1 MLVNVIEAHDVSFTY
16 PGANGTALRNLDL
29 IVKAGEWLAVIG
41 QNGSGKS
48 TLVQLLSGL
57 QLPSTGLINIGNTEV
72 NDRNL
77 ASIHQQ
83 VGIVFQNPGSQFVGS
98 TVAEDVAFGLEN
110 RQVPSDEM
118 PAIIKR
124 CLQVVD
130 MWEYRHTSPATLSGG
145 QQQRVAIASVLAL
158 QPKILILDEATSM
171 LDPLARQ
178 QIMNL
183 LVNLQ
188 QQGLTIIM
196 VTHHLSEA
204 EQADRALALN
214 NGEVLAE
221 GPVHAV
227 LSQQKLVRQL
237 ELHLAPGEHLLNQ
250 LQQLGISTPDRYL
263 TTEEAVQWLKQRLNL
278 TQ

>member
-1 MLVNVIEAHDVSFTY
+1 MNFTY
-16 PGANGTALRNLDL
+16 PGASTPTLQNINFTVRP
-29 IVKAGEWLAVIG
+29 GEWLAIIG

-57 QLPSTGLINIGNTEV
+57 QLPSAGLVKIGDTV
-72 NDRNL
+72 VSDHNL
-77 ASIHQQ
+77 PTIHQQ

-110 RQVPSDEM
+110 RQVPSEKM
-118 PAIIKR
+118 PPIIKQ
-124 CLQVVD
+124 CLKAVD
-130 MWEYRHTSPATLSGG
+130 MWDYRHTAPDALSGG

-158 QPKILILDEATSM
+158 QPQVLILDEATSM

-178 QIMNL
+178 QIMDL
-183 LVNLQ
+183 LVDLQ

-204 EQADRALALN
+204 EQAERVLALDD
-214 NGEVLAE
+214 GTVLAE
-221 GPVHAV
+221 GPVHDI
-227 LSQQKLVRQL
+227 LDQPKLLRQL
-237 ELHLAPGEHLLNQ
+237 KLHLAPGQELLTK
-250 LQQLGISTPDRYL
+250 LHQLGVTIPDHYL

>member
-1 MLVNVIEAHDVSFTY
+1 MLVNAIEVNNMNFTY
-16 PGANGTALRNLDL
+16 PGASTPTLQNINFTVRP
-29 IVKAGEWLAVIG
+29 GEWLAIIG

-57 QLPSTGLINIGNTEV
+57 QLPSAGLVKIGDTV
-72 NDRNL
+72 VSDHNL
-77 ASIHQQ
+77 PTIHQQ

-110 RQVPSDEM
+110 RQVPSEKM
-118 PAIIKR
+118 PPIIKQ
-124 CLQVVD
+124 CLKAVD
-130 MWEYRHTSPATLSGG
+130 MWDYRHTAPDALSGG

-158 QPKILILDEATSM
+158 QPQVLILDEATSM

-178 QIMNL
+178 QIMDL
-183 LVNLQ
+183 LVDLQ

-204 EQADRALALN
+204 EQAERVLALDD
-214 NGEVLAE
+214 GTVLAE
-221 GPVHAV
+221 GPVHDI
-227 LSQQKLVRQL
+227 LDQPKLLRQL
-237 ELHLAPGEHLLNQ
+237 KLHLAPGQELLTK
-250 LQQLGISTPDRYL
+250 LHQLGVTIPDHYL